1 VDALNR
7 LFLYHVAMN
16 SSPYTVL
23 VIEPQPLMRA
33 ALCAILAAE
42 TDLTVAA
49 QTVSGAEALERVK
62 ILDPGLILLALG
74 NPGLEDLQAIRALRQ
89 LLPGTSILALTSNE
103 VTGQEQAA
111 LAAGAQTVLSKAA
124 PRAELLRALRNLR
137 GSQPAPL

>member
-1 VDALNR
+1 MHAPSL
-7 LFLYHVAMN
+7 
-16 SSPYTVL
+16 SVL

-33 ALCAILAAE
+33 TLCAILAAE

-62 ILDPGLILLALG
+62 AMDPGLILLALG
-74 NPGLEDLQAIRALRQ
+74 NPGLEDLQAIRTLRQ

-103 VTGQEQAA
+103 VAGQEQAA